1 MQKTFYVNCPH
12 CKTFMEVDSAT
23 GKIIRSFAAQD
34 KSENEDRLLSALNKI
49 KESDSEREK
58 KFEAS
63 KKEAKDKKSKLSELF
78 DKERKRVQE
87 EGDIKP
93 DIRPFD
99 LD

>member
-1 MQKTFYVNCPH
+1 MNKTFYVNCPH

-23 GKIIRSFAAQD
+23 GKIIKSFAANETN
-34 KSENEDRLLSALNKI
+34 ENEDKLLSALNKI
-49 KESDSEREK
+49 KESDAEREK

-63 KKEAKDKKSKLSELF
+63 KYEAKSKKDKLSELF
-78 DKERKRVQE
+78 DKEKKRIQE